1 MAAKTNHLKPMSW
14 LVMDI
19 LDLKFPD
26 KYFDVVIDKGTI
38 DSLMVDQGSPW
49 EPKEEV
55 LLDVRKALSEV
66 WIVTYLVVIEG
77 GGTSYARLALSI

>member
-1 MAAKTNHLKPMSW
+1 MATKTNHLKPMSW

-26 KYFDVVIDKGTI
+26 KCFDVVIDKGTI

-55 LLDVRKALSEV
+55 LLDARKALSEV
-66 WIVTYLVVIEG
+66 YGLPPI
-77 GGTSYARLALSI
+77 

>member
-1 MAAKTNHLKPMSW
+1 MATKTNHLKPMSW

-66 WIVTYLVVIEG
+66 WIVTYLVFIEG
-77 GGTSYARLALSI
+77 GGTSYARLPLSI

>member
-1 MAAKTNHLKPMSW
+1 MAAKTNHLNPMSW

-66 WIVTYLVVIEG
+66 WIVTYLVFI
-77 GGTSYARLALSI
+77 

>member
-1 MAAKTNHLKPMSW
+1 MSW

-38 DSLMVDQGSPW
+38 DSLMVDQRSPW

-66 WIVTYLVVIEG
+66 WIVTYLVFI
-77 GGTSYARLALSI
+77 

>member
-1 MAAKTNHLKPMSW
+1 MATKTNHLKPMSW

-66 WIVTYLVVIEG
+66 WIVTYLVFI
-77 GGTSYARLALSI
+77 

>member
-55 LLDVRKALSEV
+55 LLDARKALSEV
-66 WIVTYLVVIEG
+66 
-77 GGTSYARLALSI
+77 

>member
-66 WIVTYLVVIEG
+66 WIVTYLVFI
-77 GGTSYARLALSI
+77 